1 MEKGK
6 RLYESFK
13 NRMLDVL
20 KASGSTKRLDGGK
33 YAVCHVLLSMD
44 RRSDRTFLCGSV
56 ECKEWLASC
65 GIYYHELFYAAI
77 LTVLPIFV
85 TGGIHMDGFLDTCDA
100 LSSWQ
105 ERSGGWKF

>member
-13 NRMLDVL
+13 IACSMYS

-56 ECKEWLASC
+56 ECKRVAGKLRNLLSRIVLCGNFDSASD
-65 GIYYHELFYAAI
+65 L
-77 LTVLPIFV
+77 
-85 TGGIHMDGFLDTCDA
+85 CDRRD
-100 LSSWQ
+100 SYGWF
-105 ERSGGWKF
+105 SGYV

>member
-20 KASGSTKRLDGGK
+20 KASCSTKRLDGGK

-56 ECKEWLASC
+56 ECKRVAGKLRNLLSRIVLCGNFDSASD
-65 GIYYHELFYAAI
+65 L
-77 LTVLPIFV
+77 
-85 TGGIHMDGFLDTCDA
+85 CDRRD
-100 LSSWQ
+100 SYGWV
-105 ERSGGWKF
+105 SGYV